1 MHFPPVQ
8 AILSYVRGG
17 QESYWPGIGSLLIDH
32 PLIYV
37 YPIRS
42 VNLVVTVLVG
52 IGVWLTVSRRHAR
65 WLVVALAAAAVLT
78 LLAAGPMDNPL
89 RVLAGF
95 WYTQAS
101 RLNQLLVVPAVV
113 LAAGGAAWVVG
124 RLAHRWRADAR
135 VVAVGVAVAVAV
147 ATFGF
152 RWPTQTMVMSSVY
165 TTWPIAWGTILEPE
179 EIAMIDRAR
188 DTLPE
193 DAVVLGEPVAG
204 SPYLLARSDVEVVY
218 PHLTLIS
225 ESPERALLAQSFRR
239 WRTDPAVCEAV
250 RALGVTHVYADQLT
264 FDEGAKW
271 EETTPGLRLL
281 RPTGPEFELVDEG
294 GQASIHRFTGCDRTD
309 G

>member
-1 MHFPPVQ
+1 
-8 AILSYVRGG
+8 
-17 QESYWPGIGSLLIDH
+17 
-32 PLIYV
+32 
-37 YPIRS
+37 
-42 VNLVVTVLVG
+42 
-52 IGVWLTVSRRHAR
+52 
-65 WLVVALAAAAVLT
+65 
-78 LLAAGPMDNPL
+78 
-89 RVLAGF
+89 
-95 WYTQAS
+95 
-101 RLNQLLVVPAVV
+101 
-113 LAAGGAAWVVG
+113 
-124 RLAHRWRADAR
+124 
-135 VVAVGVAVAVAV
+135 
-147 ATFGF
+147 
-152 RWPTQTMVMSSVY
+152 
-165 TTWPIAWGTILEPE
+165 
-179 EIAMIDRAR
+179 MIDRAR